1 MLYIA
6 DTEKGRKNMREITVL
21 PDFERGSISCPAIPI
36 FRERTDIEAH
46 LNRDVSPEE
55 AVRLLETM
63 LYIRAFEEMIIKL
76 KGGKFVPHKG
86 FQFIGA
92 THLSIGQEAVAAGT
106 MSVLEPDDYITST
119 HRGHGHSIG
128 KGLYYLFAMD
138 RKGLFRFLGED
149 DSDEPEEQL
158 LQRAVKYHLFKMMA
172 ELLGK
177 EEGYCRGRGGS
188 MHIADF
194 HAGHLGANAIVGGSM
209 AIAAG
214 AGMSSL
220 LLGNDRVTVC
230 MVGDGAINNGIA
242 LESMNFAS
250 MPQFGRGFPV
260 IFVYE
265 NNQYGM
271 SGQQLGEVT
280 ALDHIAQRGAG
291 FNAKN
296 MHARVESGMHV
307 LAVRSA
313 VQDAVEKAR
322 KGDGPVLLEFKTYR
336 YKGHSLSDKRT
347 TYRTAEEEEEWLK
360 FDPIDLY
367 TGEVEKNDLLTGGEI
382 VDLRERVQR
391 TMEEITLRA
400 AKATDPDPR
409 HIYEGLFSVTT
420 SDDLDDRYRT
430 RHFNK
435 EPKPFRRDSQGRI
448 LYRHAVIEALME
460 EMVRD
465 SRVVLYGEE
474 VAEYGGAFQATVGLF
489 DVFGR
494 RRVFNTPIS
503 EAAIVGTSLG
513 AAMTGLRPVA
523 EIMYIDFILM
533 TGDQLGNQVAKTKY
547 MFGGKATIPLVIRT
561 TIGGGRGYAGQHS
574 QSLEAFPTM
583 FPGLKVVAP
592 FSAYDV
598 KGLLKTSIRDDNPVF
613 FIEHQHLYVEKDRV
627 PEEEYTI
634 PLGKGVV
641 RREGK
646 DITLISYSHQ
656 LKACIEAAR
665 MLEKNDGVS
674 VEIIDPRTLVPL
686 DEDLIVESVGKTG
699 RAIVVVQAPG
709 RGSFGEHII
718 RVIQEK
724 AFDSLKGPVKL
735 VSAHEVPPPMSAPLE
750 HENLPGPEKIAGN
763 VREMLA

>member
-1 MLYIA
+1 
-6 DTEKGRKNMREITVL
+6 MREIDVL
-21 PDFERGSISCPAIPI
+21 PDFTKEKITFPDIPV
-36 FRERTDIEAH
+36 FQQSPKLRDH
-46 LNRDVSPEE
+46 LNKDITSDE
-55 AVRLLETM
+55 AVRLLQTM

-76 KGGKFVPHKG
+76 KSGKVSPYEG
-86 FQFIGA
+86 FSFIGA

-106 MSVLEPDDYITST
+106 MSIIKPDDYITST

-128 KGLYYLFAMD
+128 KGLYYVYSMD
-138 RKGLFRFLGED
+138 RKNLLKFLGEKESS
-149 DSDEPEEQL
+149 DSDEQL
-158 LQRAVKYHLFKMMA
+158 QARAVEHHIFKTMA

-209 AIAAG
+209 AIASG
-214 AGMSSL
+214 AGLSSL
-220 LLGNDRVTVC
+220 LLKNKRVTLC
-230 MVGDGAINNGIA
+230 MVGDGAINNGIC
-242 LESMNFAS
+242 LESMNFAA
-250 MPQFGRGFPV
+250 MPQFGEGFPV
-260 IFVYE
+260 VFVFE

-280 ALDHIAQRGAG
+280 AVKHLAQRGAG
-291 FNAKN
+291 INSTN
-296 MHARVESGMHV
+296 MYARVESGMHV

-313 VQDAVEKAR
+313 VSEAIEIAR
-322 KGDGPVLLEFKTYR
+322 NGEGPVLIEFKTYR
-336 YKGHSLSDKRT
+336 YKGHSLSDKRM
-347 TYRTAEEEEEWLK
+347 TYRTAEEEEKWLEY
-360 FDPIDLY
+360 DPIELFTKELVDNR
-367 TGEVEKNDLLTGGEI
+367 VLTGDEI
-382 VDLRERVQR
+382 ERLNNSVQDL
-391 TMEEITLRA
+391 MEEVTMRA
-400 AKATDPDPR
+400 ALATDPNPNT
-409 HIYEGLFSVTT
+409 ISEGLFSDTT
-420 SDDLDDRYRT
+420 SHGIDERYQTVRV
-430 RHFNK
+430 NK
-435 EPKPFRRDSQGRI
+435 EPKLFRRDSQGRV
-448 LYRHAVIEALME
+448 LYRHAVIEALIE
-460 EMVRD
+460 EMMRD
-465 SRVVLYGEE
+465 NRVVLYGEE
-474 VAEYGGAFQATVGLF
+474 VAEYGGAFQATVGLY
-489 DVFGR
+489 DIFGR

-503 EAAIVGTSLG
+503 EAAIVGTALG

-547 MFGGKATIPLVIRT
+547 MFGGKAKIPLVIRT

-613 FIEHQHLYVEKDRV
+613 FIEHQHLYVEKDAV

-634 PLGKGVV
+634 PLGKGLI

-656 LKACIEAAR
+656 LKACIAAAEILDKEDR
-665 MLEKNDGVS
+665 IS

-686 DEDLIVESVGKTG
+686 DEELIERSVRKTG

-709 RGSFGEHII
+709 KGSYGEHII
-718 RVIQEK
+718 RVIQER
-724 AFDSLKGPVKL
+724 AFGSLKGPIQL

-750 HENLPGPEKIAGN
+750 RENLPSPEKIVAN
-763 VREMLA
+763 IRSMLK